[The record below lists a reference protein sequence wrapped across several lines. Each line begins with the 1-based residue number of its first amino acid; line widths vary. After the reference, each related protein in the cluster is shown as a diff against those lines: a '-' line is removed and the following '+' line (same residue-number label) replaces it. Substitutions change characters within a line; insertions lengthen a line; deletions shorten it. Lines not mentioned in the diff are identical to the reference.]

1 MSPGRAPQ
9 NQHPRPPRSAAI
21 DAAGAVPVRTT
32 GHRPRKLNS
41 AVLMQL
47 SGSSEFIYSPLLQK
61 ITCTYEQNRGILT
74 SFAVSVPSSAET
86 NGATCQQGDVS
97 HGAQNTREQLSFE
110 NLPEDIVHLIHS
122 LLHVQDAARAAC
134 VSRVLLRSWR
144 CYSDLML
151 ADGTLGLTDKK
162 SEEIETNLIDK
173 VDRILEN
180 HYHNGV
186 KVKTLDLDLFGY
198 NNINASY
205 LDRWL
210 HISVKSGIEV
220 LNLIMYPFMDDSYYR
235 FPSAVLSDTAA
246 ASSIQSIFLMYC
258 AFRPTSTLGS
268 LKRLKSLDLSV
279 VRITDEGLGHLL
291 SKCFALERLVVNG
304 CRAIIFLRIPCT
316 LQQLKLLHITT
327 CEMMQVVEIDAP
339 KLCTLYYSGGP
350 LVEISIKNSAQLKNV
365 TFWFIY
371 LFAPGILCYARARLP
386 SITPNVES
394 LTLRSHKENVDTPML
409 SSKLINLKKLEIG
422 LCASVQAVSPS
433 YDVFSLLSFLDASPA
448 LDSFLLCVSRCPHLP
463 GLSIT

>member
-1 MSPGRAPQ
+1 MDERAMSPGRAPQ
-9 NQHPRPPRSAAI
+9 NRHPGPPRSAEI
-21 DAAGAVPVRTT
+21 DAAGAVRVRTT
-32 GHRPRKLNS
+32 GHRSSKLRRTH
-41 AVLMQL
+41 A
-47 SGSSEFIYSPLLQK
+47 
-61 ITCTYEQNRGILT
+61 
-74 SFAVSVPSSAET
+74 AET

-122 LLHVQDAARAAC
+122 LLHVQDAARSAC

-151 ADGTLGLTDKK
+151 ADRTLGLTDKK

-173 VDRILEN
+173 VDRIIEN
-180 HYHNGV
+180 HYRNGV

-210 HISVKSGIEV
+210 HISVKSGIEIEV
-220 LNLIMYPFMDDSYYR
+220 LNLIMYPFMDDSYYS
-235 FPSAVLSDTAA
+235 FPSSVLSDTAA

-258 AFRPTSTLGS
+258 AFCPTSTLGC
-268 LKRLKSLDLSV
+268 LKRLKSLDLSR

-304 CRAIIFLRIPCT
+304 CTGIIFLRIPCT

-327 CEMMQVVEIDAP
+327 CETMQVIEIDAP

-350 LVEISIKNSAQLKNV
+350 LVEISIKNSSQLKNV
-365 TFWFIY
+365 SFWFNY
-371 LFAPGILCYARARLP
+371 LFAPGILSYARARLP

-448 LDSFLLCVSRCPHLP
+448 LDSFLLSVSRCPHLP